1 MVAYTLVPLGQLCP
15 FPSSW
20 CWPSSLSCLPTARLY
35 HISSSSTSHPRSSS
49 STAFPGADQPSNNP
63 CSPVQC
69 RVMQCCR
76 HTGWAHIS
84 HTQWE
89 NSPHW
94 VLCKTLVSR
103 AAFTVHSTVLKSQK
117 GTQFSQY
124 SSKPVKA
131 FCTTQSAWAESQSK
145 AILKKK
151 KKKSFITS
159 RWVSAIHTWM
169 VGEAPYFH
177 QAPPWPPAAAC
188 NMAGENCCTEH
199 REFSMGIGLQNG
211 IFHSACF
218 RPSHSSCL
226 GTWAPGASGTPPPRL
241 FSTREISTFSCLFS
255 LSPSSWKQLELLN
268 FTQTTQI
275 WKDCLVALFLFP

>member
-103 AAFTVHSTVLKSQK
+103 AAFTVHSAVLKSQK
-117 GTQFSQY
+117 ETQFSQY

-151 KKKSFITS
+151 KKKKI
-159 RWVSAIHTWM
+159 IYHK
-169 VGEAPYFH
+169 
-177 QAPPWPPAAAC
+177 Q
-188 NMAGENCCTEH
+188 
-199 REFSMGIGLQNG
+199 MGFCHPHMDGG
-211 IFHSACF
+211 
-218 RPSHSSCL
+218 R
-226 GTWAPGASGTPPPRL
+226 GTLLP
-241 FSTREISTFSCLFS
+241 
-255 LSPSSWKQLELLN
+255 PSSSMTPSSSL
-268 FTQTTQI
+268 
-275 WKDCLVALFLFP
+275 